1 MEGKR
6 EAGRNKGRNAQ
17 SDDVQDALDVIELL
31 KKNAKQ
37 HFFPI
42 SLNTKREREPER
54 YFGNTKNE

>member
-37 HFFPI
+37 DFFPI
-42 SLNTKREREPER
+42 SLNTKREREPEW
-54 YFGNTKNE
+54 